1 MRTSKS
7 NTNVEGHQ
15 GLMDWNNPTVT
26 EQMVLP
32 FGLTKGLQAFLRLAA
47 AIKGKMFS
55 YLFEFKYE
63 INY

>member
-1 MRTSKS
+1 
-7 NTNVEGHQ
+7 
-15 GLMDWNNPTVT
+15 MDWNNPTVT